1 MMSAFSI
8 SIQGRQLCN
17 LLMLLF
23 MSVSAIQT
31 ANAEMQT
38 GKLMISDI
46 EIRAT
51 ASGMSATAGYVT
63 ITNHGMKADRLV
75 GVKAD
80 FAKKSMIHEMTN
92 IDGIAKM
99 RHVMGGLKVPA
110 HGSVALKPGGL
121 HLMFTGVKDTLE
133 AGKMLSVTLIFEKA
147 GEQKLHAIVKKP
159 TDIGSMSKDGKSKK
173 KHAH

>member
-1 MMSAFSI
+1 
-8 SIQGRQLCN
+8 
-17 LLMLLF
+17 
-23 MSVSAIQT
+23 
-31 ANAEMQT
+31 
-38 GKLMISDI
+38 
-46 EIRAT
+46 
-51 ASGMSATAGYVT
+51 
-63 ITNHGMKADRLV
+63 MKADRLV

-110 HGSVALKPGGL
+110 HGSVALKQGGL

>member
-1 MMSAFSI
+1 MSAFSI

-92 IDGIAKM
+92 IDGISKM
-99 RHVMGGLKVPA
+99 RHVMGGLNVPA

-133 AGKMLSVTLIFEKA
+133 AGKMLSVTLVFEKA
-147 GEQKLHAIVKKP
+147 GAQKLHAIVKKP
-159 TDIGSMSKDGKSKK
+159 ADISAMSGDAKTKK